1 MSSKFLILLMTIIG
15 TLVNAK
21 ITMLK
26 FENQV
31 DPKYFEVKSSITTE
45 GGKSVI
51 NVDSH
56 CHFDGDD
63 VLVSTLKVIK
73 IVNL

>member
-1 MSSKFLILLMTIIG
+1 
-15 TLVNAK
+15 
-21 ITMLK
+21 MLK

-31 DPKYFEVKSSITTE
+31 DPKYFTVTSSISSE

-51 NVDSH
+51 NVDSY

-63 VLVSTLKVIK
+63 VLVSTFKVS
-73 IVNL
+73 

>member
-1 MSSKFLILLMTIIG
+1 MSTSYLIILISIFG
-15 TLVNAK
+15 TAVNAK

-31 DPKYFEVKSSITTE
+31 DPKYFDIKSSISIE
-45 GGKSVI
+45 SGSSVI

-56 CHFDGDD
+56 CNFDGDD
-63 VLVSTLKVIK
+63 VLVNTSILLKLIG
-73 IVNL
+73 